1 MKVFISWSGDRSKSV
16 AELLDSWLRCVLQN
30 IKPWLSSRGIDRGS
44 VWFTE
49 ITEQLATTKV
59 GIICLTKENLNKPWI
74 LFESGAVAKGLSDN
88 RVCTLLIDLEH
99 RDVSSPLSQFNHT
112 LPTKSGIRDLVF
124 TLNNALAENAIDHGI
139 LSEVFE
145 TFWPKFEASFS
156 DILAS
161 TDSPAPVV
169 EREEKDIL
177 TEILSSVRGM
187 DRRIRELESGK
198 SEPEK
203 LNLKKNDVGVVF
215 YRLEDGGLVSRSAV
229 QSQINSLLNDGKSKE
244 DIQQHLITMKL
255 KPNAVEQLINE
266 FF

>member
-1 MKVFISWSGDRSKSV
+1 M
-16 AELLDSWLRCVLQN
+16 
-30 IKPWLSSRGIDRGS
+30 
-44 VWFTE
+44 
-49 ITEQLATTKV
+49 ATTKV

-112 LPTKSGIRDLVF
+112 LPTKLGIRDLVF
-124 TLNNALAENAIDHGI
+124 TLNNALGENAIDHGI

-145 TFWPKFEASFS
+145 TFWPKFEASFN
-156 DILAS
+156 DILA
-161 TDSPAPVV
+161 TTNNPAPVV

-187 DRRIRELESGK
+187 DRRIRELESSK
-198 SEPEK
+198 SESQKINPK
-203 LNLKKNDVGVVF
+203 LSESGIAF
-215 YRLEDGGLVSRSAV
+215 YRLEEGGFIARESILN
-229 QSQINSLLNDGKSKE
+229 QINSLISAGKSKD
-244 DIQQHLITMKL
+244 DIEQHLISLKL
-255 KPNAVEQLINE
+255 KARTIERLLSE